1 MAFDIGDLFKK
12 GSIAEQFVV
21 WQVLAQLAE
30 AILAPAWQTVASEVW
45 QLDPNLPVPADVLAR
60 LVNRNLLP
68 MADGINEAGKSGTG
82 EPQFRKLV
90 DDAGHAPDLAA
101 VFSAYHRGL
110 IPADQGD
117 PRIPSL
123 DAALTDSGIRPEWVP
138 VVRELA
144 LQIPTAADYLNAYLQ
159 GQISEQDARAGWAVN
174 GMRPDDFGWMFDAN
188 GTAPTP
194 DMAGTMANRG
204 IIPWDGD
211 GPDSISFHQAF
222 LEGPWRNKWAGP
234 MRRLMEYL
242 PPPRTTVALMH
253 AGVLTDAQAL
263 DLFMKEG
270 LSKELAAAYVAS
282 AHKTKST
289 AARELTEAQIVRL
302 FTEHK
307 IDQAHAVTLL
317 EGLHYSAENAA
328 LLLSLGN
335 VAKADTHLTA
345 AMNKVHSLY
354 VAHKITRTAAEGA
367 LSELRLPAA
376 QISELMSL
384 WTLEIGVNVRQLTEG
399 QIVAGWDY
407 GVLTQDEAQVE
418 LEALGYTPYDAW
430 LLLCVKNKGV
440 LPGKPAKG
448 PGPGTV
454 L

>member
-1 MAFDIGDLFKK
+1 MAFDFGELFSK

-60 LVNRNLLP
+60 LVNRGLLD
-68 MADGINEAGKSGTG
+68 MGEGINEASKTGTG
-82 EPQFRKLV
+82 EPQFRKMV
-90 DDAGHAPDLAA
+90 TDAGHAPDLAA
-101 VFSAYHRGL
+101 TISAYHRGL
-110 IPADQGD
+110 IPADSGD
-117 PRIPSL
+117 PAVPSL
-123 DAALTDSGIRPEWVP
+123 DTALRDAGLREDWVP

-144 LQIPTAADYLNAYLQ
+144 SQIPTAADYLNAYLQ
-159 GQISEQDARAGWAVN
+159 GQISESDARAGWATN

-211 GPDSISFHQAF
+211 GPDSVSFHQAF

-242 PPPRTTVALMH
+242 PPPRTVVALMH
-253 AGVLTDAQAL
+253 AGVVTDAQAL
-263 DLFMKEG
+263 DLFTKEG

-289 AARELTEAQIVRL
+289 TAKELTEAQVVRL

-307 IDQAHAVTLL
+307 IDQAQAEKLL

-328 LLLSLGN
+328 LLLSLGS

-345 AMNKVHSLY
+345 AMNRVHTLFVS
-354 VAHKITRTAAEGA
+354 HKITRAAAEGA
-367 LSELRLPAA
+367 LGELRIPAA
-376 QISELMSL
+376 QVTELMAL
-384 WTLEIGVNVRQLTEG
+384 WVLEIGVNVRQLTEA
-399 QIVAGWDY
+399 QIVDAFAV
-407 GVLTQDEAQVE
+407 GVLTQSEAETE
-418 LEALGYTPYDAW
+418 LGHIGYTPYDAW
-430 LLLCVKNKGV
+430 VLLSIKSKGA
-440 LPGKPAKG
+440 LPNRPAPG

-454 L
+454 I